1 MATPTA
7 YFLGIDVART
17 GLGLVVLAGNGE
29 QVASLH
35 RAYGGGND
43 QLYDPQD
50 WWRAARTGLKEIL
63 RRATLRP
70 DQIRCIGVTGDG
82 DSLVALTKDGR
93 SLCPSTLGP
102 DPRVTAHVEALNN
115 MVGVRTLMNLACG
128 SATTGSMAV
137 KLLWLRENEK
147 RVWHDLGVALTAKDF
162 LRFRLCETL
171 VTDASDASM
180 TLLFNP
186 KTRAWSKQL
195 LGALEINSDWLPS
208 ISSGQLISGRVTA
221 TASREAGLQAGTPVI
236 TGGSHAASCAIAAGA
251 IQAGSAMVELGDVG
265 GLFLPTDEAIRDNS
279 GALLTTCHT
288 LAGMWA
294 LAQPNLAGAESLEW
308 LQQHVF
314 ASEVMQAR
322 RNQRDVLEPL
332 AELASET
339 PPGADGLIHVSAKQN
354 ARLTGFVGMQR
365 QHGRG
370 HLVRAVLESGAL
382 SVKGAVDA
390 LLALKKEPNEVLVVG
405 PGSSNT
411 LWCQILADALDRQV
425 DAIPGAESAAIG
437 AAILASSAVGLF
449 KTINAAC
456 EQMVAKRISYQP
468 RRAAADVY
476 QSMSPVIT
484 SLSQISLPIVATTS
498 LIAAEV
504 QS

>member
-7 YFLGIDVART
+7 FFLGIDVARS

-50 WWRAARTGLKEIL
+50 WWRAARTGIKEIL
-63 RRATLRP
+63 RRAKLKP

-82 DSLVALTKDGR
+82 DSLVALSKEGKV
-93 SLCPSTLGP
+93 LCPSTLGP
-102 DPRVTAHVEALNN
+102 DPRVTGQIDVLNN
-115 MVGVRTLMNLACG
+115 TVGVRTLLNLACG
-128 SATTGSMAV
+128 TATSGSMAV

-147 RVWHDLGVALTAKDF
+147 RVWHDLGVALSAKDF
-162 LRFRLCETL
+162 IRFRLCETL

-195 LGALEINSDWLPS
+195 LGALEFNPDWLPT
-208 ISSGQLISGRVTA
+208 ISSGQLISGRVTG
-221 TASREAGLQAGTPVI
+221 TAAREAGLQAGTPVI
-236 TGGSHAASCAIAAGA
+236 TGGSHAASCAVAAGA

-265 GLFLPTDEAIRDNS
+265 GLFFPTDEALRDNS

-288 LAGMWA
+288 LTGMWA

-322 RNQRDVLEPL
+322 RNQRDALEPM
-332 AELASET
+332 AELAAET
-339 PPGADGLIHVSAKQN
+339 PPGADGLFHLSAKQN
-354 ARLTGFVGMQR
+354 ARLAGFVGMQR
-365 QHGRG
+365 HHSRG
-370 HLVRAVLESGAL
+370 HLVRAILESGAL
-382 SVKGAVDA
+382 SVKGAIDA
-390 LLALKKEPNEVLVVG
+390 LVALKKDPTEILIVG

-411 LWCQILADALDRQV
+411 LWCQILADALDRPV
-425 DAIPGAESAAIG
+425 HSIPGAESAAIG
-437 AAILASSAVGLF
+437 SAILAGSAVGLY
-449 KTINAAC
+449 KTITVAC
-456 EQMVAKRISYQP
+456 EQMVAKRVGYQP
-468 RRAAADVY
+468 RHSATEVY
-476 QSMSPVIT
+476 QKMSPIIS
-484 SLSQISLPIVATTS
+484 SLSQITLPNFAVGE
-498 LIAAEV
+498 LIATEV

>member
-1 MATPTA
+1 
-7 YFLGIDVART
+7 
-17 GLGLVVLAGNGE
+17 
-29 QVASLH
+29 
-35 RAYGGGND
+35 
-43 QLYDPQD
+43 
-50 WWRAARTGLKEIL
+50 
-63 RRATLRP
+63 
-70 DQIRCIGVTGDG
+70 
-82 DSLVALTKDGR
+82 
-93 SLCPSTLGP
+93 
-102 DPRVTAHVEALNN
+102 
-115 MVGVRTLMNLACG
+115 
-128 SATTGSMAV
+128 MAV

-195 LGALEINSDWLPS
+195 LGALEINADWLPS

-221 TASREAGLQAGTPVI
+221 TAAREAGLQAGTPVV
-236 TGGSHAASCAIAAGA
+236 TGGSHAASCAVAAGA

-265 GLFLPTDEAIRDNS
+265 GLFFPTDEAIRDNS

-332 AELASET
+332 AELAAET
-339 PPGADGLIHVSAKQN
+339 PPGADGLLHVSAKQN

-390 LLALKKEPNEVLVVG
+390 LVALKKEPTEVLVVG
-405 PGSSNT
+405 PGSNNT
-411 LWCQILADALDRQV
+411 LWCQILADALDRPV
-425 DAIPGAESAAIG
+425 DAIPGIESAAIG

-476 QSMSPVIT
+476 QSMSPVIA
-484 SLSQISLPIVATTS
+484 SLSQISLPTIATPN